1 MYATARLPVARR
13 AATRKPQGR
22 YSDAVPDAAA
32 LYPSSGY
39 LDDLA
44 WGAAWLAAA
53 TGQAAYLADAAA
65 WAAAAAAAPSQALQQ
80 PQARGCS
87 GAPGSGCAVGTA
99 CRRGGRRDRG
109 AACIGLPGRGS
120 LCSPAPGLRACMAH
134 ARAPQAPAPPQGL
147 ARAPHQ

>member
-1 MYATARLPVARR
+1 VPRR

-65 WAAAAAAAPSQALQQ
+65 WAAAAAATPSQTAQQ
-80 PQARGCS
+80 PQARGRP
-87 GAPGSGCAVGTA
+87 GAPVVGCAAGPARLVS
-99 CRRGGRRDRG
+99 GRHNRG
-109 AACIGLPGRGS
+109 ATCIRLRGAWLLQS
-120 LCSPAPGLRACMAH
+120 
-134 ARAPQAPAPPQGL
+134 
-147 ARAPHQ
+147 